1 MGPQHRPH
9 ICLSTALSVDGCI
22 NDTSGRRL
30 ILSCAEDL
38 DAVDALRASCDAL
51 LVGAG
56 TLRADDPRL
65 VLRSEERRRDRV
77 ARGLPPD
84 PIKVTLTRD
93 GNLDIGA
100 SFFRVGSAE
109 KLVYCPRE
117 REAALRMSLGSVATV
132 IVAGDGT
139 VSPPQVVADL
149 FTRGVRRLLIE
160 GGTSINTQFLSA
172 GLVDEMRLAV
182 APFFVGEEG
191 APRLVDPARFPHN
204 RNRRMTLEKVERL
217 GELAVLWYRL
227 YLEVREDQFEVL
239 KDA

>member
-9 ICLSTALSVDGCI
+9 ICLSAALSIDGCI
-22 NDTSGRRL
+22 NDTSRRQL
-30 ILSCAEDL
+30 ILSNAEDL

-65 VLRSEERRRDRV
+65 VLRSEERRKDRV

-93 GNLDIGA
+93 GNLDVGA

-117 REAALRMSLGSVATV
+117 CEAALRTSLGGVATV
-132 IVAGDGT
+132 IAAGDGT
-139 VSPPQVVADL
+139 VSLELVVADL
-149 FTRGVRRLLIE
+149 FARRVRRLLVE
-160 GGTSINTQFLSA
+160 GGTSINTQFL
-172 GLVDEMRLAV
+172 
-182 APFFVGEEG
+182 
-191 APRLVDPARFPHN
+191 
-204 RNRRMTLEKVERL
+204 
-217 GELAVLWYRL
+217 
-227 YLEVREDQFEVL
+227 
-239 KDA
+239 